1 MPYYDCIWGR
11 KGRFVCE
18 YWIIMA
24 NSKLLLGTLEAL
36 CVCVLFAF
44 QANATFILPKKG
56 YPTRR
61 AVSSEFPTP
70 VRGVLQDVAKA

>member
-36 CVCVLFAF
+36 CVCVVCFSGKCHLYFA
-44 QANATFILPKKG
+44 
-56 YPTRR
+56 
-61 AVSSEFPTP
+61 
-70 VRGVLQDVAKA
+70 